1 MKRLLILSAFC
12 FLMADPDPVGNWK
25 LSGLKVDYI
34 HITREAATVALS
46 DAYGFGITVP
56 VSEIPEGIVFQRF
69 TNGPFTLPIIDAAQL
84 NLNVNIYPDGTGAIA
99 EGSFYPDIDLIE
111 GTCITSPQIFPVTDT
126 FNWEAGDAS
135 AFSTTNIIGIPG
147 LNDLAGTAA
156 VGFGVNASSTFD
168 AFPATAVPEALP
180 EGLEYVALSDGTIL
194 AASCGATC
202 VGGLADLYFGGDV
215 ATCVGACSADPATYG
230 AGYFGGSGASGFFQT
245 EDLGNSQMGQDLGVD
260 FLLEWNGIDGPN
272 TGSGYGDD
280 PDVDENGDGSAFD
293 RVFGL
298 PYIPATYTTADCSL
312 APGLDL
318 PIAGD
323 LTGLVAGLVG
333 GLCVEAGGAAEFV
346 YGSCLAQVQDGVED
360 QCDSTDLDGDGAGSP
375 VEAVTG
381 LCYDASQ
388 SDDFAGACAYYGAA
402 TALVVTCQQLGFDDE
417 TCAAA
422 GEQGVGGV
430 EAYCQYLSGGYTCE
444 QAGIDQCTVLTDPT
458 FAFGLCGT
466 LAGSL
471 TESETCDEWAASFED
486 DWLNDTAT
494 QVLGMTCSDYASYA
508 TGGLEVGSFNTDACA
523 VVGQGAE
530 DGCISA
536 IDFANDMYL
545 MDLSLETW
553 GYFLTYNAASVQQ
566 YQAYGYSL
574 EAIAYS
580 FPELF
585 VDDSAGV
592 FDPACYATGYPVGC
606 GGKLVMSYEPQCI
619 NELEARQIVA
629 EFVDLDDLCEAS
641 GDVNGDGTTNV
652 VDVVRMVTHVLGGDQ
667 LGGVGGCE
675 ADVNGDGAINVVD
688 IVVVVNSILSS
699 RSAQTNATEATVL
712 LADNSISI
720 DADGYIGGIDMVVEF
735 SGSNLSL
742 DLGAADVAEY
752 IVNDDN
758 TARIIMASVESIN
771 DIATVNSG
779 RITAIRDIEV
789 VTSDENSYV
798 PMDDSNIDY
807 SGTPDAFSVG
817 AAYPNPF
824 NPSTN
829 LSLELNT
836 TADISVKVFN
846 VAGQLVDVIAE
857 GTYSPNTYNWTW
869 DAENLASGVY
879 LVRTQVGNNV
889 DSQKIMLLK

>member
-1 MKRLLILSAFC
+1 
-12 FLMADPDPVGNWK
+12 MADPDPVGNWK

-46 DAYGFGITVP
+46 DAYGFGITIP
-56 VSEIPEGIVFQRF
+56 VSEIPEGVVFQRF

-135 AFSTTNIIGIPG
+135 VFSTTNIIGVPG

-168 AFPATAVPEALP
+168 AFPATAIPEALP
-180 EGLEYVALSDGTIL
+180 EGLSYVALDDGTLL
-194 AASCGATC
+194 AASCEVVCFGSDGTDGAAALMFGGDIATC
-202 VGGLADLYFGGDV
+202 VG
-215 ATCVGACSADPATYG
+215 TCYQDQASFG

-245 EDLGNSQMGQDLGVD
+245 EDLGNSQMGQDLEVD

-323 LTGLVAGLVG
+323 LTGLVADLVG

-346 YGSCLAQVQDGVED
+346 YGSCLAQVEDGVEA
-360 QCDSTDLDGDGAGSP
+360 QCDAADLDGDGVGTP

-381 LCYDASQ
+381 LCFDASQ

-402 TALVVTCQQLGFDDE
+402 GALVATCLQLGFSDE
-417 TCAAA
+417 VCAEA
-422 GEQGVGGV
+422 GAQGVGGV
-430 EAYCQYLSGGYTCE
+430 EAYCQYLSGGYDCAT
-444 QAGIDQCTVLTDPT
+444 AGIDQCTVLTDAT

-466 LAGSL
+466 LAGAL
-471 TESETCDEWAASFED
+471 TESETCDVWAASFD
-486 DWLNDTAT
+486 DAFLNENATA
-494 QVLGMTCSDYASYA
+494 VLGMTCSDYASYA

-536 IDFANDMYL
+536 IDYANDMYL

-566 YQAYGYSL
+566 YQAYGYSI
-574 EAIAYS
+574 EDIAAS

-585 VDDSAGV
+585 ADDSAGV
-592 FDPACYATGYPVGC
+592 FDPSCYTTGEPC

-629 EFVDLDDLCEAS
+629 EFVDLDDLCES
-641 GDVNGDGTTNV
+641 TGDVNGDGTTNV

-667 LGGVGGCE
+667 LGGVGGCQ
-675 ADVNGDGAINVVD
+675 ADINGDGSADVLD
-688 IVVVVNSILSS
+688 IVQIVNVILGGSFADDCDAEAADINGDGNISIL
-699 RSAQTNATEATVL
+699 
-712 LADNSISI
+712 D
-720 DADGYIGGIDMVVEF
+720 
-735 SGSNLSL
+735 
-742 DLGAADVAEY
+742 
-752 IVNDDN
+752 IV
-758 TARIIMASVESIN
+758 
-771 DIATVNSG
+771 
-779 RITAIRDIEV
+779 
-789 VTSDENSYV
+789 
-798 PMDDSNIDY
+798 
-807 SGTPDAFSVG
+807 
-817 AAYPNPF
+817 
-824 NPSTN
+824 
-829 LSLELNT
+829 
-836 TADISVKVFN
+836 
-846 VAGQLVDVIAE
+846 QLVNIIL
-857 GTYSPNTYNWTW
+857 N
-869 DAENLASGVY
+869 
-879 LVRTQVGNNV
+879 
-889 DSQKIMLLK
+889 